1 MKAAE
6 FDRKSK
12 FENWEVIALGGIP
25 NKVQVGDM
33 GVDGRI
39 FPVGTKPT
47 DDGGMFADD
56 WFPIQVKQTDKVG
69 RPDIDVFRDRHVAR
83 GRGGRQRGFFV
94 AFGYSRDA
102 EQECAAFHDS
112 TGLVE
117 VKRTRRI
124 IKLLTV
130 QEILDE
136 AHGQTM

>member
-1 MKAAE
+1 M
-6 FDRKSK
+6 
-12 FENWEVIALGGIP
+12 IALGGIP

-33 GVDGRI
+33 GLDGRI

-47 DDGGMFADD
+47 DTGSMFADD

-69 RPDIDVFRDRHVAR
+69 RPDIDQFEAVMERE
-83 GRGGRQRGFFV
+83 GEGGRQRGFFV

-102 EQECAAFHDS
+102 EQECAAFHLR
-112 TGLVE
+112 TG
-117 VKRTRRI
+117 RI

-136 AHGQTM
+136 EHVQKM